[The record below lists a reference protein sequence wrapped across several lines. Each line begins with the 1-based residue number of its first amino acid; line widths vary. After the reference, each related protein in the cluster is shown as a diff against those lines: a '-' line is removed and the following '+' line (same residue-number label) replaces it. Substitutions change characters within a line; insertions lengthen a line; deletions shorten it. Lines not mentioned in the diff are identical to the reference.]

1 MMALLRSRTAMYV
14 LVGLTV
20 LGLVA
25 TGAIGL
31 FNALSAPS
39 APEDRGTGQGAAAPE
54 VPALDTIGSAPDGF
68 AYTDLGPQCDPGSGE
83 CFRAVGVTAPE
94 DTDGAATVDAVY
106 NHLLDRGWGQML
118 PEGAKDPDDA
128 PLEDT
133 VLTKD
138 DLIVKGST
146 EPYDK
151 DTTAGLIIA
160 DAQGAAQ

>member
-25 TGAIGL
+25 TGAVGL
-31 FNALSAPS
+31 FNALSAP
-39 APEDRGTGQGAAAPE
+39 APAEGPGAGQGAATPD
-54 VPALDTIGSAPDGF
+54 VPALDTLGSAPDGF
-68 AYTDLGPQCDPGSGE
+68 VYSDLGPQCDPGTGE
-83 CFRAVGVTAPE
+83 CFRAVGVTAA
-94 DTDGAATVDAVY
+94 DDADGAATVEAVY
-106 NHLLDRGWGQML
+106 GHLIDRGWGRML
-118 PEGAKDPDDA
+118 PKGAKDPDDV

-138 DLIVKGST
+138 DLVVKGSV

-151 DTTAGLIIA
+151 ETTAGLIIA
-160 DAQGAAQ
+160 DAKGAGQ